1 MKNLAAEIP
10 QRAFINAQII
20 QLVHGSV
27 AFQSAAHEVSSG
39 YGIRDYQFMN
49 NPAYV
54 ASLLYCLLVVPRQ
67 LFVEGNEIFWD
78 SQVPPATIGSHFVIK
93 TAAPEILEKSS
104 QFLRRLRNSVAHAR
118 FEVDEDLM
126 FVFRDG
132 RNNVVDFE
140 VQAPAD
146 RLMAFLSDVGSKLA
160 NLRPLPSLVQ

>member
-1 MKNLAAEIP
+1 M
-10 QRAFINAQII
+10 
-20 QLVHGSV
+20 
-27 AFQSAAHEVSSG
+27 
-39 YGIRDYQFMN
+39 

-78 SQVPPATIGSHFVIK
+78 SHVPPAMIGSHFVIK

-132 RNNVVDFE
+132 RNVVDFE
-140 VQAPAD
+140 VQASAD
-146 RLMAFLSDVGSKLA
+146 HLMAFLSDVGSKLV